1 MYQAV
6 PHSRP
11 ALLTVVVAHV
21 AAALLFVQI
30 MEARRYIEP
39 APLSVTLLPE
49 IQEPAPAPPSDPVPE
64 PAPPQFQPP
73 VPLPMMPAP
82 EPVREVRLEP
92 DPVWEPVAEP
102 EPVQEPLPPVRLE
115 PEPIIRE
122 VIPEPLVPI
131 PLPKPE
137 PLQKTVVEPPQA
149 QKFESL
155 PKPPPPAPEPSSRAI
170 TEIAIPPVP
179 HATPAAVPVVQ
190 PQPVPVAAPP
200 PPPMMATRPAQL
212 TTAAPEQDDIVM
224 DSRVLTAVYLSNP
237 KPLYPNVSRRLGE
250 QGTVLLRVF
259 VTVAGEPAQI
269 ELKSSSG
276 FPRLD
281 RAALNAVRS
290 WKFSPATRSD
300 QAVDAWVLVPIR
312 FSLKG

>member
-11 ALLTVVVAHV
+11 ALATVVVAHV

-30 MEARRYIEP
+30 MEARQYIEP
-39 APLSVTLLPE
+39 VPLSVTLLPE
-49 IQEPAPAPPSDPVPE
+49 IQAPTPTPTPRSDPVSE
-64 PAPPQFQPP
+64 PAPPQLQPP
-73 VPLPMMPAP
+73 VPLPMMP
-82 EPVREVRLEP
+82 EPVREVRLDPEP
-92 DPVWEPVAEP
+92 VRKPVAEP
-102 EPVQEPLPPVRLE
+102 EPLQEPLSPVRLE
-115 PEPIIRE
+115 PEPIVRE
-122 VIPEPLVPI
+122 VVPEPLARM
-131 PLPKPE
+131 PE
-137 PLQKTVVEPPQA
+137 PEPVRNAFVEPVPVRDI
-149 QKFESL
+149 EYL
-155 PKPPPPAPEPSSRAI
+155 PTPPAPAPEPRSRTM
-170 TEIAIPPVP
+170 TETVMPPVS
-179 HATPAAVPVVQ
+179 PAPPPVTTIAS
-190 PQPVPVAAPP
+190 PQPVPVIAPTPP
-200 PPPMMATRPAQL
+200 PPAAARPASPPA
-212 TTAAPEQDDIVM
+212 TAAAERDDVIM

-250 QGTVLLRVF
+250 QGTVMLRVF
-259 VTVAGEPAQI
+259 VTVAGEPARI